1 MKLILFLTFFIQILS
16 FKSHFRKFKNFYLY
30 SNKDTNEHLPK
41 IINNDYF
48 NEMIEKMDNFKIQ
61 SLNGTIPRPPCTED
75 EIVED
80 SFEGYLRNHFNII
93 KNKENKINF
102 DEFLSWRKQIGTLLT
117 TEEIFIIYNEVIEE
131 ETLCDLMNFILVNR
145 VIDEVDGADF

>member
-1 MKLILFLTFFIQILS
+1 MKLILFLTFFIQIFS
-16 FKSHFRKFKNFYLY
+16 FKSHFRKFKNFNLY

-48 NEMIEKMDNFKIQ
+48 NEMIEKMDKFKIQ
-61 SLNGTIPRPPCTED
+61 SLNGTIPRSPCTED

-93 KNKENKINF
+93 KNEENKINF